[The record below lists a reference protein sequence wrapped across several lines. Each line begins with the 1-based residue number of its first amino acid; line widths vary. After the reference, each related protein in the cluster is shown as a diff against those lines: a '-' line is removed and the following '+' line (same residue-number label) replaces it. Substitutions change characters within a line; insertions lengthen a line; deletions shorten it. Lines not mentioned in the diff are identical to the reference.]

1 MALAIA
7 NRYAVALAEVVTKST
22 SAVSPETTLEQL
34 EAVRRLLEKS
44 QPLRNVLNSPA
55 VSPAE
60 KRALIASLCARMEV
74 ANPVRNFLYVV
85 IDHRRAPLIG
95 EMIDAF
101 RSWLDE
107 KASVARIEV
116 ASAQSIDEPRRGA
129 IVDKFHRVTG
139 RQVRAE
145 FRVVPELVGGGTV
158 RYGSTVFDGSI
169 RAQLAALD
177 RAITGES

>member
-7 NRYAVALAEVVTKST
+7 NRYAVALAEVVTKPT
-22 SAVSPETTLEQL
+22 SAVSPEAALEQL
-34 EAVRRLLEKS
+34 AAIRRLLEES

-74 ANPVRNFLYVV
+74 SNPVRNFLFVV
-85 IDHRRAPLIG
+85 IDHRRMRFIG

-101 RSWLDE
+101 RAWLDE
-107 KASVARIEV
+107 KAGVARIEI
-116 ASAQSIDEPRRGA
+116 ASAQSIDEPRRDA
-129 IVDKFHRVTG
+129 IVEKFHRVTG
-139 RQVRAE
+139 RQVHAE
-145 FRVVPELVGGGTV
+145 FQVVPELLGGATV

-177 RAITGES
+177 RAITGEA